1 MGSVERGSTAEFV
14 RVARVG
20 DVPTDSGRIV
30 AVGQHSIALFNVD
43 GSFFAIDN
51 TCAHRGGPL
60 GEGELE
66 GEVVT
71 CPWHSWEYNV
81 RTGLSL
87 TTPSASV
94 EIYEMQVD
102 GEDVKVRLQGRSFR
116 KHLSHKQR
124 SHS

>member
-1 MGSVERGSTAEFV
+1 MADYIRVIGVKDIPPGSGHVTEV
-14 RVARVG
+14 N
-20 DVPTDSGRIV
+20 
-30 AVGQHSIALFNVD
+30 GQSIATFNVD
-43 GSFFAIDN
+43 GTFFALDN

-81 RTGLSL
+81 RTGISL

-94 EIYEMQVD
+94 KTYEVKID
-102 GEDVKVRLQGRSFR
+102 GDDVKVL
-116 KHLSHKQR
+116 L
-124 SHS
+124 

>member
-1 MGSVERGSTAEFV
+1 MADYI
-14 RVARVG
+14 RVIGVKDIPPG
-20 DVPTDSGRIV
+20 IGHVTEV
-30 AVGQHSIALFNVD
+30 NGQTIAIFNVD
-43 GSFFAIDN
+43 GTFFALDN

-81 RTGLSL
+81 RTGISL

-94 EIYEMQVD
+94 KTYEVKID
-102 GEDVKVRLQGRSFR
+102 GDDVKVL
-116 KHLSHKQR
+116 L
-124 SHS
+124 

>member
-1 MGSVERGSTAEFV
+1 MIGVKDIAPGSGHVTE
-14 RVARVG
+14 
-20 DVPTDSGRIV
+20 DNW
-30 AVGQHSIALFNVD
+30 QSIAIFNVD
-43 GSFFAIDN
+43 GTFFALNN

-81 RTGLSL
+81 RTGISL

-94 EIYEMQVD
+94 KTYEVKID
-102 GEDVKVRLQGRSFR
+102 GDDVKVL
-116 KHLSHKQR
+116 L
-124 SHS
+124 

>member
-1 MGSVERGSTAEFV
+1 MAEYV
-14 RVARVG
+14 RVAGVN
-20 DVPTDSGRIV
+20 DVPLGAGHVVEIGDR
-30 AVGQHSIALFNVD
+30 SIAIFNVD
-43 GSFFAIDN
+43 GAFFALDN

-81 RTGLSL
+81 RTGISL

-94 EIYEMQVD
+94 KAYEVKVD
-102 GEDVKVRLQGRSFR
+102 GEDVTVL
-116 KHLSHKQR
+116 L
-124 SHS
+124 